1 MERGRST
8 PVPMSPDSIS
18 QVVTSRK
25 RFRLIAFEGD
35 SYVTCC
41 TCTLSPYAV
50 IFLNMSSKIIEM
62 LKEEER
68 ISFLK
73 LSPVERILRMESL
86 LYEVIAIRAADEGV
100 PESEIYNRYLERD
113 KKRRRCI

>member
-1 MERGRST
+1 
-8 PVPMSPDSIS
+8 
-18 QVVTSRK
+18 
-25 RFRLIAFEGD
+25 LIAFEGD

-100 PESEIYNRYLERD
+100 SESEIYNRYLERD